1 VTPLDIEPVAGEMP
15 RPRAQEWV
23 NAEHHRKTRIMAL
36 ITWGPKL
43 EIGIGIVDSQ
53 HRRLVDLINQLNEA
67 IEGGRGVAVVG
78 ETLEGLIDYT
88 HTHFRTEED
97 LLKEHNYEDYDL
109 HRREHR
115 IFTDQIEIYRDRLDA
130 GSLRISSEVMEY
142 MRGWLLTHIGSSDRA
157 YIRTLKDAGVA

>member
-1 VTPLDIEPVAGEMP
+1 
-15 RPRAQEWV
+15 
-23 NAEHHRKTRIMAL
+23 MAL

-67 IEGGRGVAVVG
+67 MEGGRGVAVVG

>member
-1 VTPLDIEPVAGEMP
+1 
-15 RPRAQEWV
+15 
-23 NAEHHRKTRIMAL
+23 MAL

-43 EIGIGIVDSQ
+43 EIGIGIIDSQ
-53 HRRLVDLINQLNEA
+53 HRRLVDLINKLDEA
-67 IEGGRGVAVVG
+67 TEKGRGSDVVG

-88 HTHFRTEED
+88 HTHFRTEQE

-109 HRREHR
+109 HCREHR

-130 GSLRISSEVMEY
+130 GSLRISSNVMAY